1 MSLKEQVYSV
11 LIVSSAN
18 NFNSAIKELLP
29 ESKYSPVN
37 IVLDIYTAKR
47 ELSHRPYDFILINS
61 PLPDDFGTS
70 FAIDTGSSRETVV
83 LQLIRSDVHDEIY
96 DEVTQHGVLTLAKPT
111 SKAMLIQ
118 AFRWMASTRER
129 LRKSAK
135 KSLSIEEKMAEIRV
149 VNRAKWILITELKMS
164 EPDAHRYIEKQSMD
178 QCISKRQIAEEIIKT
193 YS

>member
-1 MSLKEQVYSV
+1 MSLKEQVYSILV
-11 LIVSSAN
+11 VSSAH

-29 ESKYSPVN
+29 ESKYSTVN
-37 IVLDIYTAKR
+37 IVSDICSAKR
-47 ELSHRPYDFILINS
+47 ELSQRPYDFILINS
-61 PLPDDFGTS
+61 PLPDDFGTN

-96 DEVTQHGVLTLAKPT
+96 DKVTQHGVFTLAKPT
-111 SKAMLIQ
+111 SKAMITQ
-118 AFRWMASTRER
+118 AFRWMASARER

-135 KSLSIEEKMAEIRV
+135 KNLSIEEKMAEIRI
-149 VNRAKWILITELKMS
+149 VNRAKWILISELKMS

>member
-37 IVLDIYTAKR
+37 IVLDICTAKR

-61 PLPDDFGTS
+61 PLPDDFGTN
-70 FAIDTGSSRETVV
+70 FAIDTSSSRETVV

-96 DEVTQHGVLTLAKPT
+96 DKVTQYGVLTLAKPT

-129 LRKSAK
+129 LRTSAK

>member
-37 IVLDIYTAKR
+37 IVLDICTAKR

-96 DEVTQHGVLTLAKPT
+96 DKVTQHGVFTLAKPT

-118 AFRWMASTRER
+118 AFRWMASARER

-135 KSLSIEEKMAEIRV
+135 KNLSIEEKMAEIRV

-178 QCISKRQIAEEIIKT
+178 QCISKHQIAEEIIKT